1 MAEIEPDLLEEFQ
14 KPAEL
19 AFEGRLIQPQAPP
32 EPVFIERQ
40 GFFGNVRDIAQ
51 RSSVASF
58 YQWQTDNLYHG
69 DDPNFDLKS
78 YLDQNPD
85 RQPYAHIFSD
95 ARTQRYAD
103 DRWDRFKRNLQLDQ
117 RIADSEAFW
126 SRLVIDIGT
135 DPLNL
140 IPGAGLRRGVG
151 IIEGVV
157 RGAGASLPA
166 SAVDAAI
173 RMKYDPN
180 ASFDDVKEQFLYTT
194 AIMGVLGGGIGMLKP
209 GRDVSGLAKDLIDES
224 RRLAGEPPVGY
235 KPKNPGDESPVVLHT
250 VPHDATG
257 SYRPFE
263 AQATGD
269 MPVGFAPAYG
279 LEKIAG
285 QQSAFARLANAGYRA
300 TEDLANRLAG
310 DYGVRFA
317 RAERFEAPE
326 PSASL
331 AATKWS
337 AEAGDA
343 ISKIRNAHAR
353 YLTGGTE
360 SLEIAGINVRSTLA
374 GVGDTFRGIFDRK
387 RPDGKLTFQEFKEE
401 IFKAHRAD
409 RIEHPIPEVE
419 EAAKAIR
426 PFFDNIL
433 QAQLKA
439 GYIRNPTWAT
449 GYRGRLTAELSEIR
463 QQIQELQ
470 GNQSRSVNQEAL
482 LVKLN
487 DHVKLV
493 ENELNDVTAMLYTW
507 KAEDRVPG
515 QRIDPGKKMDIGVSE
530 IAISRPSVNDNITL
544 GPKLEDNVIDV
555 ADLNKDADQYLFHG
569 TNIRSNGGFQSFVN
583 EDGSL
588 TLRATLQNV
597 GKRNS
602 VSFAPDIETATDY
615 ATRIKGGGPGA
626 KQNSGAG
633 VFKIKKEYLPN
644 LERQADD
651 EFTFNGDVTIP
662 RDGWRFASL
671 QQEEAFATQFR
682 KEVDQVRSEIDPKF
696 EAKTNKELLDV
707 LHDNATMVEVRES
720 QGLFEDGTLEFGGL
734 GRPAD
739 SYVEWV
745 LQNYG
750 RYVSDDF
757 DNMRAAKVL
766 LSRNISNA
774 EIKKLNTNE
783 QGEII
788 NEFGPQNIKE
798 LKSTMD
804 TFNNI
809 NFFDAKKEL
818 AELYPATP
826 RDVLPP
832 VLEKPIGA
840 DIAIPRQAANAN
852 FEPYTGPEKYYL
864 PRIFLPEQVTAKADT
879 VRKTMID
886 WYSNP
891 ENYPDG
897 IAPKR
902 SEIVDRV
909 DSEMNGMMKLGTM
922 PGPSSN
928 RPSFTRSRS
937 IDIPNEVFADIGV
950 IDLDIS
956 NVMQYYSRRAG
967 MGLEYSRAFGSP
979 DANLSI
985 SRTMLR
991 VAEESKAGTVDDI
1004 LKEIENLKG
1013 EAENIRDIQLGTI
1026 FAENADSIGRRSSSL
1041 IRSWFAVTSMGGAL
1055 MNSLMEMV
1063 RPAMVLGIRNNFDFA
1078 LKALGNVESLKKMSS
1093 EQREKLT
1100 AAHELAAGQTFRRF
1114 FDNGIDAGVAISR
1127 TSKMLEKVEGPLAYL
1142 ARTPLYLLNGVGALT
1157 HYQKQFTGF
1166 LGSDM
1171 FAQRIMRVADN
1182 TASKDDALFLV
1193 DYGISLD
1200 DARKMATMPIEKDK
1214 GIMFANTAAWPDK
1227 DLADKFYQAVQ
1238 ALQDRVITTPS
1249 TADKPSV
1256 MMGILGKGTT
1266 RKEASMLGVPFQLKS
1281 WGFAANNKILLS
1293 GLQGRDANLMSGVLM
1308 LFGAGY
1314 LVSSLKTPET
1324 MWNNMSADEQILM
1337 GIEASGVLGLYG
1349 DLNFMIEQMSQDSIG
1364 LRPLMSMDP
1373 KRGKSDQYD
1382 AIGEV
1387 FGPGPS
1393 KMLDIYKSFSSPYAT
1408 SRDRANSVI
1417 RSIPFNN
1424 LIWIPQSFRAL
1435 GRDTLQGVL

>member
-1 MAEIEPDLLEEFQ
+1 MAEITPDLLEEFQ

-32 EPVFIERQ
+32 EPVFTERQ
-40 GFFGNVRDIAQ
+40 GFFGNVPDIAR

-58 YQWQTDNLYHG
+58 LQWQKDNFSQS
-69 DDPNFDLKS
+69 DDPNFDLKT

-95 ARTQRYAD
+95 AKSQGYAD
-103 DRWDRFKRNLQLDQ
+103 NRWSRFKLNLEIDQ

-126 SRLVIDIGT
+126 SRMVTDIAT

-140 IPGAGLRRGVG
+140 LPAAGLRRGVG
-151 IIEGVV
+151 IIEGIV

-209 GRDVSGLAKDLIDES
+209 GRDVSGLAKDLIEES
-224 RRLAGEPPVGY
+224 RRLAGDAPAGY
-235 KPKNPGDESPVVLHT
+235 KPKNPNDDSPLVLHT

-263 AQATGD
+263 AQSTGD
-269 MPVGFAPAYG
+269 MPVGFASAYG

-317 RAERFEAPE
+317 RAERFETPE

-353 YLTGGTE
+353 YLTGGTD

-374 GVGDTFRGIFDRK
+374 GVGDTFRGVFDRK
-387 RPDGKLTFQEFKEE
+387 RPDEKLTFQEFKEE

-433 QAQLKA
+433 QAQLKS
-439 GYIRNPTWAT
+439 GYIVNPEWA
-449 GYRGRLTAELSEIR
+449 GKYKVRLVNEIDNTRKKIQKLNAAKMEIKTNLEGVKETAPINLLSSKDLEVELNRIKTRLSELQR
-463 QQIQELQ
+463 SKALSEADNVVTPQGVSTKMQQDTVAIQAEIDRLNLELNALEPSISAEMQ
-470 GNQSRSVNQEAL
+470 RDINVQKFQDMQDISKITKDWRDPENWDFIEQAAWQKGDWETLSELRKYTEKETSELKKYLKLYGIIEEKYGNEVAANLRDYHEFKVKQVDEPVVVKSKATQLTSNQEANMIILQRHYDLVNQELIGLNGYINAWSSASKVNNASTPYNTGVSVTFGMNNISVSKDKFVNAPKWDGRGFGDL
-482 LVKLN
+482 NNPDEVLVIYRGEGGKYGSLHSN
-487 DHVKLV
+487 DWWTLDPKKAEQFGIGGTVRF
-493 ENELNDVTAMLYTW
+493 ELVTA
-507 KAEDRVPG
+507 
-515 QRIDPGKKMDIGVSE
+515 S
-530 IAISRPSVNDNITL
+530 
-544 GPKLEDNVIDV
+544 
-555 ADLNKDADQYLFHG
+555 DL
-569 TNIRSNGGFQSFVN
+569 V
-583 EDGSL
+583 
-588 TLRATLQNV
+588 QN
-597 GKRNS
+597 
-602 VSFAPDIETATDY
+602 
-615 ATRIKGGGPGA
+615 A
-626 KQNSGAG
+626 KQAPSGIDEIS
-633 VFKIKKEYLPN
+633 IKQDALNRIRYTDKS
-644 LERQADD
+644 
-651 EFTFNGDVTIP
+651 T
-662 RDGWRFASL
+662 
-671 QQEEAFATQFR
+671 AFA
-682 KEVDQVRSEIDPKF
+682 KPIDGDISSLP
-696 EAKTNKELLDV
+696 EA
-707 LHDNATMVEVRES
+707 A
-720 QGLFEDGTLEFGGL
+720 
-734 GRPAD
+734 
-739 SYVEWV
+739 
-745 LQNYG
+745 
-750 RYVSDDF
+750 
-757 DNMRAAKVL
+757 
-766 LSRNISNA
+766 
-774 EIKKLNTNE
+774 NTNY
-783 QGEII
+783 Q
-788 NEFGPQNIKE
+788 
-798 LKSTMD
+798 
-804 TFNNI
+804 
-809 NFFDAKKEL
+809 
-818 AELYPATP
+818 
-826 RDVLPP
+826 
-832 VLEKPIGA
+832 
-840 DIAIPRQAANAN
+840 
-852 FEPYTGPEKYYL
+852 PYKGPEKFYL
-864 PRIFLPEQVTAKADT
+864 PRIFLPEQVTAKAET

-891 ENYPDG
+891 ENYPSG
-897 IAPKR
+897 IVPKR

-909 DSEMNGMMKLGTM
+909 NSEMNGMMKLGTM
-922 PGPSSN
+922 PGSSN
-928 RPSFTRSRS
+928 SRPSFTRSRS
-937 IDIPNEVFADIGV
+937 VDIPNEVFADLGV

-956 NVMQYYSRRAG
+956 NVMQYYARRAG
-967 MGLEYSRAFGSP
+967 IGLEYSRAFGTP
-979 DANLSI
+979 DANISI
-985 SRTMLR
+985 SQTMLR

-1004 LKEIENLKG
+1004 LKEIDNFKG

-1078 LKALGNVESLKKMSS
+1078 LKALGNVESLKKMSD
-1093 EQREKLT
+1093 EQRTKLT
-1100 AAHELAAGQTFRRF
+1100 AVHELAAGQTFRRF
-1114 FDNGIDAGVAISR
+1114 FDNGIDAGAAISR

-1238 ALQDRVITTPS
+1238 ALQDRVIITPS
-1249 TADKPSV
+1249 TADKPSI

-1266 RKEASMLGVPFQLKS
+1266 RKEAAMLGLPFQLKS

-1293 GLQGRDANLMSGVLM
+1293 GLQGRDASLMSGVLM

-1314 LVSSLKTPET
+1314 LVSSLKTPEAK
-1324 MWNNMSADEQILM
+1324 WGNMSADEQILM

-1382 AIGEV
+1382 ALGEV

-1435 GRDTLQGVL
+1435 GRDTLENVL

>member
-1 MAEIEPDLLEEFQ
+1 MAEITPDLLEEFQ
-14 KPAEL
+14 KPADL
-19 AFEGRLIQPQAPP
+19 AFGGRLIQTVAPP
-32 EPVFIERQ
+32 EPVFTERQ
-40 GFFGNVRDIAQ
+40 GFFGNVVDVAQ

-58 YQWQTDNLYHG
+58 FQWQTDNLYHG
-69 DDPNFDLKS
+69 DDPNFDLKT
-78 YLDQNPD
+78 YLEQNPD
-85 RQPYAHIFSD
+85 RQPYAHIFAD

-103 DRWDRFKRNLQLDQ
+103 DRWDRFKNNLQLDQ

-126 SRLVIDIGT
+126 SRLVIDVAT

-151 IIEGVV
+151 IIEGIV

-166 SAVDAAI
+166 SVVDAAI

-194 AIMGVLGGGIGMLKP
+194 AIMGVLGGGIGILKP

-224 RRLAGEPPVGY
+224 RRLAGDPPVGY
-235 KPKNPGDESPVVLHT
+235 KPKNPADESPVVLHT

-263 AQATGD
+263 AQPTGD
-269 MPVGFAPAYG
+269 TPVGFASAYG
-279 LEKIAG
+279 LEKVAG

-360 SLEIAGINVRSTLA
+360 SLEVAGLNVRSTLA
-374 GVGDTFRGIFDRK
+374 GVGDTFRGLFDKPRS
-387 RPDGKLTFQEFKEE
+387 DGKLTFQEFKEE

-409 RIEHPIPEVE
+409 KIEHPIPEVE

-433 QAQLKA
+433 SAQLKA

-463 QQIQELQ
+463 QQIQDLRKNET
-470 GNQSRSVNQEAL
+470 RTVNQEAL
-482 LVKLN
+482 LRKL
-487 DHVKLV
+487 DEHLKLV
-493 ENELNDVTAMLYTW
+493 ENELNDVTAMLNIW
-507 KAEDRVPG
+507 KAELKPSPVGEP
-515 QRIDPGKKMDIGVSE
+515 IDLGVSFE
-530 IAISRPSVNDNITL
+530 TQTSKLINDNI
-544 GPKLEDNVIDV
+544 GGISQYKNIIDE
-555 ADLNKDADQYLFHG
+555 ADLSNNGDQFYYHG
-569 TNIRSNGGFQSFVN
+569 TNIINNGGLSAFVDKKGN
-583 EDGSL
+583 L
-588 TLRATLQNV
+588 TLKATEQNV
-597 GKRNS
+597 GKKTTVS
-602 VSFAPDIETATDY
+602 VTEDIPTAKDY
-615 ATRIKGGGPGA
+615 ATRLRGEGPNAKLIEGA
-626 KQNSGAG
+626 AI
-633 VFKIKKEYLPN
+633 FKINKKYLPDAEIQSGTE
-644 LERQADD
+644 LTVSRDI
-651 EFTFNGDVTIP
+651 VIP
-662 RDGWRFASL
+662 SDGWELAPLRSNDSKFIDQFNADLAEMQIDFSKL
-671 QQEEAFATQFR
+671 SNQELLEKIVGATVK
-682 KEVDQVRSEIDPKF
+682 KEVDEFNS
-696 EAKTNKELLDV
+696 L
-707 LHDNATMVEVRES
+707 
-720 QGLFEDGTLEFGGL
+720 GEDLPSGL
-734 GRPAD
+734 GRAGNDYIQWQMDKFGGNPLPDMEEIVAAR
-739 SYVEWV
+739 V
-745 LQNYG
+745 LIE
-750 RYVSDDF
+750 R
-757 DNMRAAKVL
+757 K
-766 LSRNISNA
+766 ISNE
-774 EIKKLNTNE
+774 EINNIIQSSEKRNDFEFFGPYTTKRLELYSKLPDNIRVTDLRADYAKIIGTTD
-783 QGEII
+783 QII
-788 NEFGPQNIKE
+788 NESKQPKLGGVGSRE
-798 LKSTMD
+798 
-804 TFNNI
+804 
-809 NFFDAKKEL
+809 
-818 AELYPATP
+818 PAN
-826 RDVLPP
+826 L
-832 VLEKPIGA
+832 
-840 DIAIPRQAANAN
+840 NY
-852 FEPYTGPEKYYL
+852 EPYVGPEKFYL
-864 PRIFLPEQVTAKADT
+864 PRIFLPEQVSAKADA

-886 WYSNP
+886 WYLNP

-897 IAPKR
+897 IVPKR

-909 DSEMNGMMKLGTM
+909 DSEMNGMMKLGTI
-922 PGPSSN
+922 PGPSGN

-937 IDIPNEVFADIGV
+937 IDIPNEVFADLGV
-950 IDLDIS
+950 IDMDIS
-956 NVMQYYSRRAG
+956 NVMQYYARRAG
-967 MGLEYSRAFGSP
+967 MGLEYARAFGSP
-979 DANLSI
+979 DADLAI

-1004 LKEIENLKG
+1004 FKEINNLKG

-1078 LKALGNVESLKKMSS
+1078 LKALGNVESLKKMSA

-1142 ARTPLYLLNGVGALT
+1142 ARTPLYLLNGVGVLT

-1166 LGSDM
+1166 IGSDM
-1171 FAQRIMRVADN
+1171 FAQRIMRVANN

-1238 ALQDRVITTPS
+1238 ALQDRVITTPT

-1256 MMGILGKGTT
+1256 MMGVLGKGAT

-1314 LVSSLKTPET
+1314 LVSSLKTPES
-1324 MWNNMSADEQILM
+1324 MWNNMDANEQILM
-1337 GIEASGVLGLYG
+1337 GLEASGVFGLYG

-1364 LRPLMSMDP
+1364 LRPLMSMNP
-1373 KRGKSDQYD
+1373 KRGNADQYD
-1382 AIGEV
+1382 ALGEV

-1435 GRDTLQGVL
+1435 GRDTLETVL

>member
-387 RPDGKLTFQEFKEE
+387 RPDEKLTFQEFKEE

-470 GNQSRSVNQEAL
+470 SNQSRSVNQEAL
-482 LVKLN
+482 LLKLN

-493 ENELNDVTAMLYTW
+493 ENELNDVSNLLKMWSPRPQVGTAIDLGVTINQPIKKPSIDQMPIPNVIKKNIKGPLEKETADAQISITLNSTDNGNTTPVFFMNGRIVAIVDINGVKQPFYISTGSGGKADYVPPGTW
-507 KAEDRVPG
+507 QPFFGYGPDDAWLNKGSKQDI
-515 QRIDPGKKMDIGVSE
+515 IDFYGSQKLRDAADLLNTSLGDMRTIEPFLPMAGDAKLKNSWMYNNQGIVNYKGMFDYLNPVNFKNSGKST
-530 IAISRPSVNDNITL
+530 NITDQL
-544 GPKLEDNVIDV
+544 KTLEAQPKL
-555 ADLNKDADQYLFHG
+555 Q
-569 TNIRSNGGFQSFVN
+569 T
-583 EDGSL
+583 
-588 TLRATLQNV
+588 NV
-597 GKRNS
+597 G
-602 VSFAPDIETATDY
+602 T
-615 ATRIKGGGPGA
+615 
-626 KQNSGAG
+626 
-633 VFKIKKEYLPN
+633 
-644 LERQADD
+644 
-651 EFTFNGDVTIP
+651 
-662 RDGWRFASL
+662 
-671 QQEEAFATQFR
+671 
-682 KEVDQVRSEIDPKF
+682 
-696 EAKTNKELLDV
+696 
-707 LHDNATMVEVRES
+707 
-720 QGLFEDGTLEFGGL
+720 
-734 GRPAD
+734 
-739 SYVEWV
+739 
-745 LQNYG
+745 
-750 RYVSDDF
+750 
-757 DNMRAAKVL
+757 
-766 LSRNISNA
+766 
-774 EIKKLNTNE
+774 
-783 QGEII
+783 
-788 NEFGPQNIKE
+788 
-798 LKSTMD
+798 KS
-804 TFNNI
+804 
-809 NFFDAKKEL
+809 
-818 AELYPATP
+818 
-826 RDVLPP
+826 
-832 VLEKPIGA
+832 PIGEA
-840 DIAIPRQAANAN
+840 GFREPANAN

-1041 IRSWFAVTSMGGAL
+1041 IRAWFAATSMGGAL
-1055 MNSLMEMV
+1055 LNSLMEMV

-1142 ARTPLYLLNGVGALT
+1142 ARTPLYLLNGVGVLT

>member
-1 MAEIEPDLLEEFQ
+1 MAEITPDLLEEFQ

-32 EPVFIERQ
+32 EPVFIDRQ
-40 GFFGNVRDIAQ
+40 GFFGNVPDIAR

-58 YQWQTDNLYHG
+58 LQWQKDNFYHG
-69 DDPNFDLKS
+69 DDPNFDLKT

-95 ARTQRYAD
+95 AKSQGFAD
-103 DRWDRFKRNLQLDQ
+103 DRWSRFKLNLEIDQ

-126 SRLVIDIGT
+126 SRLVTDIAT

-140 IPGAGLRRGVG
+140 LPAAGLRRGVG
-151 IIEGVV
+151 IIEGVI

-209 GRDVSGLAKDLIDES
+209 GRNVNGLAKDLIDES
-224 RRLAGEPPVGY
+224 RRLAGDAPVGY
-235 KPKNPGDESPVVLHT
+235 KPKNPSDESPVVLHT

-263 AQATGD
+263 AQSTGD
-269 MPVGFAPAYG
+269 TPVGFASAYG

-317 RAERFEAPE
+317 RAERFETPE

-353 YLTGGTE
+353 YLTGGTD
-360 SLEIAGINVRSTLA
+360 SLEVAGINVRSTLA
-374 GVGDTFRGIFDRK
+374 GVGDTFRGVFDRK
-387 RPDGKLTFQEFKEE
+387 RPDEKLTFQDFKQE

-433 QAQLKA
+433 QAQLKS
-439 GYIRNPTWAT
+439 GYIRNPEAAT
-449 GYRGRLTAELSEIR
+449 KQRGRLTAEIAEIR

-470 GNQSRSVNQEAL
+470 SSKSRSVNQEAL
-482 LVKLN
+482 LIKLN
-487 DHVKLV
+487 DHIKLV
-493 ENELNDVTAMLYTW
+493 ENELNEVSGLLNTW
-507 KAEDRVPG
+507 K
-515 QRIDPGKKMDIGVSE
+515 Q
-530 IAISRPSVNDNITL
+530 
-544 GPKLEDNVIDV
+544 
-555 ADLNKDADQYLFHG
+555 NKDIPD
-569 TNIRSNGGFQSFVN
+569 GGF
-583 EDGSL
+583 
-588 TLRATLQNV
+588 
-597 GKRNS
+597 
-602 VSFAPDIETATDY
+602 
-615 ATRIKGGGPGA
+615 
-626 KQNSGAG
+626 
-633 VFKIKKEYLPN
+633 
-644 LERQADD
+644 
-651 EFTFNGDVTIP
+651 
-662 RDGWRFASL
+662 
-671 QQEEAFATQFR
+671 EAY
-682 KEVDQVRSEIDPKF
+682 K
-696 EAKTNKELLDV
+696 
-707 LHDNATMVEVRES
+707 
-720 QGLFEDGTLEFGGL
+720 
-734 GRPAD
+734 
-739 SYVEWV
+739 
-745 LQNYG
+745 
-750 RYVSDDF
+750 
-757 DNMRAAKVL
+757 
-766 LSRNISNA
+766 
-774 EIKKLNTNE
+774 
-783 QGEII
+783 
-788 NEFGPQNIKE
+788 
-798 LKSTMD
+798 
-804 TFNNI
+804 
-809 NFFDAKKEL
+809 
-818 AELYPATP
+818 
-826 RDVLPP
+826 
-832 VLEKPIGA
+832 
-840 DIAIPRQAANAN
+840 
-852 FEPYTGPEKYYL
+852 GPEKYYL
-864 PRIFLPEQVTAKADT
+864 PRIFLPEQVSSKADI
-879 VRKTMID
+879 VRKTMTD

-897 IAPKR
+897 IVPKR
-902 SEIVDRV
+902 AEIVDRV
-909 DSEMNGMMKLGTM
+909 ASEMNGMMKLGTM

-928 RPSFTRSRS
+928 RPYFTRSRS

-956 NVMQYYSRRAG
+956 NVMQYYARRAG

-1004 LKEIENLKG
+1004 FKEIENLKG

-1026 FAENADSIGRRSSSL
+1026 FAENADSIGRRASSL

-1078 LKALGNVESLKKMSS
+1078 LKALGNVESLKKMSD
-1093 EQREKLT
+1093 EQRTKLT
-1100 AAHELAAGQTFRRF
+1100 AVHELAAGQTFRRF

-1214 GIMFANTAAWPDK
+1214 GIMFANTAAWSDK

-1256 MMGILGKGTT
+1256 MMGIIGRGAT
-1266 RKEASMLGVPFQLKS
+1266 RKEAAMLGVPFQLKS

-1293 GLQGRDANLMSGVLM
+1293 GLQGRDASLMSGVLM

-1314 LVSSLKTPET
+1314 LVSSLKTPEAR
-1324 MWNNMSADEQILM
+1324 WGNMSADEQILM

-1382 AIGEV
+1382 ALGEV

-1417 RSIPFNN
+1417 RSLPFNN

-1435 GRDTLQGVL
+1435 GRDTIESVL